1 MISLA
6 VSNNERQRRI
16 EIRVWMRADTVV
28 ATETTWE
35 RSAFFRK
42 KNPVSFY
49 YSKSIL
55 LNRYLYKFIN

>member
-42 KNPVSFY
+42 KIPCHF
-49 YSKSIL
+49 IT
-55 LNRYLYKFIN
+55 LNLFF